1 MLAIVMVTVGMDQDC
16 DDVAKQVGTEEEKA
30 LNGFKDDK
38 MRAWA
43 LFSGNWGP
51 RGREGVIEPTSQ
63 RRRRRRGIQSLPATD
78 PPRPI
83 GLSILGSQIL
93 GMDQDCDGANH
104 GGTEEERA
112 LNGRGDKLENADD
125 MVEQEESSGSAPN
138 PLFLGTRPKRLRS
151 KVWDDFTPI
160 YIDGKLARAECMHCH
175 QIFNSNSTNGTSRLL
190 KHQAKCSPHPQ
201 KRPMQQKLPF
211 PPSSQKSLMEPS
223 SDPTQKKLP
232 FLPISQ
238 KRCSGTDDAM
248 PHRKD
253 PALPNTLN
261 DINRRSQ
268 EIGKSLSRKELT
280 TREQKNPTSP
290 DVTNNDQ
297 KDQLD
302 DEHPVLKQKCTPAGT
317 NLKNPEVDQNG
328 LIQTLAMCGYLP
340 LMMHNDS
347 FRKCVPCFD
356 SMGKMPANTNI
367 GGGFNRFIKLAHYI
381 VVLLARSRRMVV
393 LSQVNLQISKGERFH
408 SDPCAACRTASLNPR
423 RTQQWTATGAA
434 TTMRESHHTCGVS
447 IARLAGAPLA
457 AVDGGPDPGWHC
469 QGLQVD

>member
-1 MLAIVMVTVGMDQDC
+1 M
-16 DDVAKQVGTEEEKA
+16 
-30 LNGFKDDK
+30 GFKPFFQF
-38 MRAWA
+38 RHG
-43 LFSGNWGP
+43 LY
-51 RGREGVIEPTSQ
+51 
-63 RRRRRRGIQSLPATD
+63 SLE
-78 PPRPI
+78 I
-83 GLSILGSQIL
+83 GAHE

-112 LNGRGDKLENADD
+112 LNGMADKLENADD
-125 MVEQEESSGSAPN
+125 MVEQEESSGSAPS

-175 QIFNSNSTNGTSRLL
+175 QVFNSNSTNGTSRLL

-268 EIGKSLSRKELT
+268 EIGKSLARKKLA

-290 DVTNNDQ
+290 DITNNDQ
-297 KDQLD
+297 KDQWD

-367 GGGFNRFIKLAHYI
+367 GGGFLQLFDKEKAKVKEKFSALSSRVCLSAHVWHYDPFLAFLCLSVHYI
-381 VVLLARSRRMVV
+381 DDEW
-393 LSQVNLQISKGERFH
+393 ER
-408 SDPCAACRTASLNPR
+408 
-423 RTQQWTATGAA
+423 QQKIITF
-434 TTMRESHHTCGVS
+434 RETRKVT
-447 IARLAGAPLA
+447 
-457 AVDGGPDPGWHC
+457 
-469 QGLQVD
+469 